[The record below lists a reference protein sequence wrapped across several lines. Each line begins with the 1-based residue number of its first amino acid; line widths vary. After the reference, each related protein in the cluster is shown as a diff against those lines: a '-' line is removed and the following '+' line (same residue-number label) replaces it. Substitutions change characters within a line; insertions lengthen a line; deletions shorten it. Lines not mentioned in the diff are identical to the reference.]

1 MTKHACPQ
9 SIYLILLVR
18 IRDDI
23 RNAYEAPSTVSIKYR
38 MKELSLILNLI
49 IFIATSIILAV
60 IALDISSSA
69 GEDVFSSPSNLTP
82 VDGIRCDSM
91 EFTKFHIHAHLDI
104 FVDGKPFTVPS
115 QIGIDPEGRCLYW
128 LHTHDD
134 SGIIHIESPVEREF
148 SIGNFIDIWDQTPNN
163 AKLFDNDV
171 NATNS
176 VLGVYVNGI
185 EVPTGTDIRNISINA
200 HDEIALIIGPI
211 QDDKIPSHYQ
221 FQQGL

>member
-1 MTKHACPQ
+1 MQEFWFSPF
-9 SIYLILLVR
+9 LLTL
-18 IRDDI
+18 
-23 RNAYEAPSTVSIKYR
+23 A
-38 MKELSLILNLI
+38 
-49 IFIATSIILAV
+49 ATFIILSAN
-60 IALDISSSA
+60 ALDISFSV
-69 GEDVFSSPSNLTP
+69 GDDVFSLPSIMTP

-104 FVDGKPFTVPS
+104 FIDGKPFTVPS
-115 QIGIDPEGRCLYW
+115 QIGIDSQGRCLYW

-148 SIGNFIDIWDQTPNN
+148 SVGNFIDIWDQTYGNTR
-163 AKLFDNDV
+163 LFESNGLND
-171 NATNS
+171 TNS
-176 VLGVYVNGI
+176 ELRAYVNGVEI
-185 EVPTGTDIRNISINA
+185 PPETDFRNINFSA